1 MAVHLPI
8 RPIMYLRFMKCGPG
22 ILTTV
27 AAVSGRIVPSA
38 VASNIFFIK
47 LNGHHH
53 AIRHALGTHITV
65 LDVAYVGHTVAYFKI
80 YLIRTVKQR
89 VINLFEAL

>member
-1 MAVHLPI
+1 MLHITSAPA
-8 RPIMYLRFMKCGPG
+8 PQ
-22 ILTTV
+22 TV
-27 AAVSGRIVPSA
+27 KY
-38 VASNIFFIK
+38 IFFIK